1 MDDYTYINKL
11 NEYWKDTDNSLTS
24 AYDALGLTILHTKS
38 CADYYYDNPKYPRTL
53 DQKCHDIF
61 EGTYAELLV
70 TIAANRCDLK
80 INANARLF
88 TTTPDNGTDTSIFLD
103 KYALKLT
110 HFQLKSTYGDNTITF
125 TISLKNQHSLEKFFN
140 NYMHDGKVLICN
152 YARSK
157 FYELTYTDFL
167 NAKTSKYDRSSKYV
181 FYDNLKPYSLF
192 NDVLTPDEF
201 KLAYCN
207 PWLHAY
213 DNALS
218 HKGL

>member
-1 MDDYTYINKL
+1 MDINKL
-11 NEYWKDTDNSLTS
+11 NECWKDTANSLTS

-38 CADYYYDNPKYPRTL
+38 CADHYYDNPKHPRTL

-61 EGTYAELLV
+61 EGIYAELLV
-70 TIAANRCDLK
+70 TIAANRCGLK
-80 INANARLF
+80 ISANTRLF
-88 TTTPDNGTDTSIFLD
+88 ITTPDNGIDISIFLD
-103 KYALKLT
+103 KYALKST
-110 HFQLKSTYGDNTITF
+110 HFQLKSTYGDNTMTF
-125 TISLKNQHSLEKFFN
+125 TISLKNQYSLEKFFS

-157 FYELTYTDFL
+157 FYEMTYTDFL
-167 NAKTSKYDRSSKYV
+167 NAKISKYDRISKYV

-192 NDVLTPDEF
+192 NDVLTSNEF